1 MHLVPVFVSPGT
13 GPCTGTGTRP
23 SAAGSWASVGLF
35 LGLAGP
41 VFWAGSW
48 ALLGV
53 FPGLVSVS
61 QQGISE
67 LLPGT
72 NRSCA
77 YNRQPLWKAFYHQP
91 AHTVTTAP
99 H

>member
-1 MHLVPVFVSPGT
+1 MVPVFVSPGT

-53 FPGLVSVS
+53 FPGLVSMS
-61 QQGISE
+61 
-67 LLPGT
+67 
-72 NRSCA
+72 
-77 YNRQPLWKAFYHQP
+77 
-91 AHTVTTAP
+91 
-99 H
+99 